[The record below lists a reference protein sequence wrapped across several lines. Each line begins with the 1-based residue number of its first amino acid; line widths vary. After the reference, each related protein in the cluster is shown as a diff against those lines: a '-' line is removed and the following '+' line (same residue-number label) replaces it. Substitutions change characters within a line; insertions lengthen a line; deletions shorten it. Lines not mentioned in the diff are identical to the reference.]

1 MKPVLE
7 TKRLILRE
15 LDMMDDIGMFE
26 LDSDADVHKY
36 LGNNPV
42 KTIEESRQV
51 IAMIQQQYKEHGIG
65 RWAMIEKSSNDFI
78 GWAGLKFIT
87 EPINNHVHYYDL
99 GYRLIKRY
107 WGKGF
112 ATEAAQASLNYGFTV
127 LNQDSIYGIA
137 ITEHAASIHVL
148 QKVGLTAVENFMYEN
163 LPHVW
168 LRADKKKLT

>member
-1 MKPVLE
+1 MKAGIE
-7 TKRLILRE
+7 TNRLILRE
-15 LDMMDDIGMFE
+15 LEMTDDTSMFQ

-42 KTIEESRQV
+42 KTIEESRQI
-51 IAMIQQQYKEHGIG
+51 IAMIQQQYKDYGIG

-99 GYRLIKRY
+99 GYRLVKRY

-112 ATEAAQASLNYGFTV
+112 ATEAAQAALDYGFTV
-127 LNQDSIYGIA
+127 LKQDFIYGIA
-137 ITEHAASIHVL
+137 VVENTASIHVL
-148 QKVGLTAVENFMYEN
+148 QKAGLTPVENFMHAG

-168 LRADKKKLT
+168 LQADNKRLT

>member
-1 MKPVLE
+1 VKPVIE

-15 LDMMDDIGMFE
+15 LDMTDDAGMFE
-26 LDSDADVHKY
+26 LDSDAEVHKY

-42 KTIEESRQV
+42 KTIEESRQI
-51 IAMIQQQYKEHGIG
+51 IAMIQQQYKDHGIG

-87 EPINNHVHYYDL
+87 EPINNHIHYYDL

-112 ATEAAQASLNYGFTV
+112 ATEAAQASLDYGFTV
-127 LNQDSIYGIA
+127 LNQDSISGIA
-137 ITEHAASIHVL
+137 VVEHAASIHVL
-148 QKVGLTAVENFMYEN
+148 QKVGLATIENFTHVG
-163 LPHVW
+163 LQHVW
-168 LRADKKKLT
+168 LKADKKSLT